1 MDYNEALNV
10 TARDL
15 ARGIE
20 DQLPHSGGSLFWR
33 WARNDG
39 EPLPPRYGP
48 PLPWWDFNDLTVE
61 WVDAD
66 HRRFSTWVDWEQE
79 TVTLDRDQAR
89 ELRDMLNDWLG
100 D

>member
-1 MDYNEALNV
+1 MDYNETLNV

-20 DQLPHSGGSLFWR
+20 DQLLHSGGSLFWR
-33 WARNDG
+33 LARNDG

-66 HRRFSTWVDWEQE
+66 HRRFWTPGYESES
-79 TVTLDRDQAR
+79 VTLDRDQAR
-89 ELRDMLNDWLG
+89 ELRDMLDDWLG

>member
-1 MDYNEALNV
+1 MDYDEVLNV

-20 DQLPHSGGSLFWR
+20 NQMLYNGGSLFWR
-33 WARNDG
+33 WARNDS
-39 EPLPPRYGP
+39 EPPPPRYGP
-48 PLPWWDFNDLTVE
+48 PLPWWDFNDITVK

-66 HRRFSTWVDWEQE
+66 HRRFSTPGYESE
-79 TVTLDRDQAR
+79 SVTLDRDQAR
-89 ELRDMLNDWLG
+89 ELRDMLNNWLG